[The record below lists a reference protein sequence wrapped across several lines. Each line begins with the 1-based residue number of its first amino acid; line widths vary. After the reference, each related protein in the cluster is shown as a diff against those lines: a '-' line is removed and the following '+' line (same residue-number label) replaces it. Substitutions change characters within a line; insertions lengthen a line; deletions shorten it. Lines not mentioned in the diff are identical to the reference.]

1 MYKRQIYNSAKMT
14 LEEVLEVMEQA
25 DREQK
30 MTVRLHTGDPCLYG
44 AIREQMDHLDELGI
58 AYDSCPG
65 VSSFCGAAA
74 ALNLEYT
81 LPEVSQSVV
90 ITRMEGRTPVPAKEK
105 IAAFASHNATMVLFL
120 STGLL
125 EKLEGQLIEGGYKE
139 DTPAAIVYKATWPEE
154 ESYICTVSTLA
165 ETAKAHGITKT
176 ALIIVGDV
184 VTHHA
189 YEQMCIRDRYTP
201 VTKADVMT
209 AVLQVFP
216 KSVDS
221 LITSIV
227 NQVYNQSGGI
237 ISLTIIVAL
246 WSAGK
251 GVLALTTGLN
261 CVYDCKETRNYII
274 LRIRATFYT
283 VAFII
288 VIIFLLVLSVFGK
301 DVYKRQGVDGALYKS
316 MEFTGDGI
324 RNLSMADRFTM
335 ANMADVYKRQV
346 CTWRRCGSL

>member
-1 MYKRQIYNSAKMT
+1 MIHFVGAGPGAEDLITVRGQRYLEQADVVIYAGSLVNPGLLKSTKETCEIYNSAKMT

-25 DREQK
+25 EWEQK

-58 AYDSCPG
+58 AS
-65 VSSFCGAAA
+65 

-81 LPEVSQSVV
+81 LPEGSQSVV

-105 IAAFASHNATMVLFL
+105 VAAFASHNATMVLFL

-189 YEQMCIRDRYTP
+189 YERS
-201 VTKADVMT
+201 K
-209 AVLQVFP
+209 L
-216 KSVDS
+216 
-221 LITSIV
+221 
-227 NQVYNQSGGI
+227 
-237 ISLTIIVAL
+237 
-246 WSAGK
+246 
-251 GVLALTTGLN
+251 
-261 CVYDCKETRNYII
+261 YDP
-274 LRIRATFYT
+274 
-283 VAFII
+283 
-288 VIIFLLVLSVFGK
+288 
-301 DVYKRQGVDGALYKS
+301 
-316 MEFTGDGI
+316 EFTTEF
-324 RNLSMADRFTM
+324 REATE
-335 ANMADVYKRQV
+335 
-346 CTWRRCGSL
+346 